1 MAGAGAG
8 QLVPSPCCA
17 GSVHTGQGQL
27 QLAEALQLN
36 LITFDLEMLKQWT
49 RPMGMQAAQYLWPNW
64 GSAAAG
70 DEAMC
75 QLLQLVEEAAT
86 EQFPALVVQMTEA
99 GTFLS
104 SFVRGCLE
112 HCFMT
117 VLQEKEVCHFLAL
130 SLVMGPDWQLYFTL
144 AVLHHMTLSTRNP
157 TPVSSNTR
165 FPDCLAYFRAAEHLP
180 FMLKL
185 QSSYQDSFKHLMG
198 GIHPQGA

>member
-1 MAGAGAG
+1 
-8 QLVPSPCCA
+8 
-17 GSVHTGQGQL
+17 
-27 QLAEALQLN
+27 
-36 LITFDLEMLKQWT
+36 
-49 RPMGMQAAQYLWPNW
+49 
-64 GSAAAG
+64 
-70 DEAMC
+70 
-75 QLLQLVEEAAT
+75 
-86 EQFPALVVQMTEA
+86 MTEA